1 MKKDQIFLFIVIAI
15 VTSIA
20 SALAVLTLLPRHIVD
35 IPIPKPVPVA
45 IAGRRPPPRR
55 SPEFRKPPYR
65 QYKPKRFQIV
75 GILSNGTETLPLY
88 GRVTLSRRD
97 SWNYYSVTP
106 GQQLY
111 PLAVTHNGKDC
122 TDQTVGCNEL
132 LGGETVSVAT
142 KSGTYTVDMYDVRQ
156 IPYNPNV

>member
-1 MKKDQIFLFIVIAI
+1 MKTGQILLFIVIAI

-20 SALAVLTLLPRHIVD
+20 SALAVLILLPLPTID
-35 IPIPKPVPVA
+35 IPVPVSA
-45 IAGRRPPPRR
+45 PSRRPPPRR

-65 QYKPKRFQIV
+65 QYKPKSFQIV

-156 IPYNPNV
+156 IPYNPNI